1 MNQRQKEVLKS
12 QLRDEKKII
21 NDLKKIYKEALT
33 DINQKVAVLMVDESM
48 QSKIYQVG
56 YQNRLKKQIEA
67 SLELLNS
74 GQYEK
79 IHNYLQD
86 CYSSGFIGAMY
97 DLHGQGIPLIMP
109 IDQKA
114 MVKAVQTDSKISKG
128 LYTKLGKDVGDLKKR
143 ITSEVSRGVA
153 QALPYKDVTRNLNNV
168 ARIGLN
174 RSMRIARTEG
184 HRITQAS
191 ALDGMRSAKSAGAD
205 VLKQWDATLD
215 GHTRDHH
222 RELDGQIR
230 DVDDDFEVGG
240 MTVEAPGMFGDL
252 AEDCN
257 CRCCLLQRARWE
269 LDESEL
275 DTLRE
280 RADYF
285 GLDKEKDFDDF
296 KVKYLNSVE
305 KIGKNV
311 IMTGARI
318 LNPDSEKGKAFA
330 KMYYS
335 EIRKFSTDTARI
347 AANIGTSQ
355 REVDEVKKYLF
366 SNDFFEPDCAIAQS
380 WQRLMLGKDIK
391 EHDIVLIQHELYEMR
406 IKKENPLI
414 DHVKAHEMATKKYN
428 YQKGVDEYYGN
439 LKGNKK
445 RK

>member
-21 NDLKKIYKEALT
+21 NDLKKIYIEALT

-191 ALDGMRSAKSAGAD
+191 ALDGMRTAKSAGAD

-240 MTVEAPGMFGDL
+240 MTVEAPEMFGDP

-305 KIGKNV
+305 KIGKRG
-311 IMTGARI
+311 TI
-318 LNPDSEKGKAFA
+318 LPMNLQLFANIPEEKFTKYALDPTKSPDKAKAFQSA
-330 KMYYS
+330 LGYNKSNYNKLI
-335 EIRKFSTDTARI
+335 ENIKNNIDENKF
-347 AANIGTSQ
+347 
-355 REVDEVKKYLF
+355 VKKG
-366 SNDFFEPDCAIAQS
+366 DKGHG
-380 WQRLMLGKDIK
+380 M
-391 EHDIVLIQHELYEMR
+391 LYEYVMELKGENG
-406 IKKENPLI
+406 KKANVMTAWI
-414 DHVKAHEMATKKYN
+414 DDGGEKRLTSVYVTRKKATK
-428 YQKGVDEYYGN
+428 
-439 LKGNKK
+439 
-445 RK
+445 

>member
-168 ARIGLN
+168 TRIGLN

-184 HRITQAS
+184 HRIIQAS

-240 MTVEAPGMFGDL
+240 MTVEAPGMFGDP

-305 KIGKNV
+305 KIGKRGTILPMNLQLFAEKTQHASERMQLRDIKDAEIDDALKNPLFKGNV
-311 IMTGARI
+311 VIDANGRKSIKYIGKDATVV
-318 LNPDSEKGKAFA
+318 LNPETNKV
-330 KMYYS
+330 
-335 EIRKFSTDTARI
+335 I
-347 AANIGTSQ
+347 TSWKTSS
-355 REVDEVKKYLF
+355 RLKKKYER
-366 SNDFFEPDCAIAQS
+366 DD
-380 WQRLMLGKDIK
+380 
-391 EHDIVLIQHELYEMR
+391 
-406 IKKENPLI
+406 
-414 DHVKAHEMATKKYN
+414 
-428 YQKGVDEYYGN
+428 
-439 LKGNKK
+439 
-445 RK
+445 

>member
-56 YQNRLKKQIEA
+56 YQNGLKKQIEA

-168 ARIGLN
+168 ARIGFN

-191 ALDGMRSAKSAGAD
+191 ALDGMRTAKSAGAD

-240 MTVEAPGMFGDL
+240 MTVEAPGMFGDP

-305 KIGKNV
+305 KIGKRG
-311 IMTGARI
+311 TI
-318 LNPDSEKGKAFA
+318 LPMNLQLFANIPEEKFTKYALDPTKSPDKAKAFQSA
-330 KMYYS
+330 LGYNKSNYNKLI
-335 EIRKFSTDTARI
+335 ENIKNNIDENKF
-347 AANIGTSQ
+347 
-355 REVDEVKKYLF
+355 VKKG
-366 SNDFFEPDCAIAQS
+366 DKGHG
-380 WQRLMLGKDIK
+380 M
-391 EHDIVLIQHELYEMR
+391 LYEYVMELKGENG
-406 IKKENPLI
+406 KKANVMTAWI
-414 DHVKAHEMATKKYN
+414 DDGGEKRLTSVYVTRKKATK
-428 YQKGVDEYYGN
+428 
-439 LKGNKK
+439 
-445 RK
+445 

>member
-21 NDLKKIYKEALT
+21 NDLKKIYIEALT

-191 ALDGMRSAKSAGAD
+191 ALDGMRTAKSAGAD

-240 MTVEAPGMFGDL
+240 MTVEAPGMFGDP

-305 KIGKNV
+305 KIGKRG
-311 IMTGARI
+311 TI
-318 LNPDSEKGKAFA
+318 LPMNLQLFANIPEEKFTKYALDPTKSPDKAKAFQSA
-330 KMYYS
+330 LGYNKSNYYKLI
-335 EIRKFSTDTARI
+335 ENIKNNIDENKF
-347 AANIGTSQ
+347 
-355 REVDEVKKYLF
+355 VKKG
-366 SNDFFEPDCAIAQS
+366 DKGHG
-380 WQRLMLGKDIK
+380 M
-391 EHDIVLIQHELYEMR
+391 LYEYVMELKGENG
-406 IKKENPLI
+406 KKANVMTAWI
-414 DHVKAHEMATKKYN
+414 DDGGEKRLTSVYVTRKKATK
-428 YQKGVDEYYGN
+428 
-439 LKGNKK
+439 
-445 RK
+445 

>member
-168 ARIGLN
+168 ARIGFN

-191 ALDGMRSAKSAGAD
+191 ALDGMRTAKSAGAD

-222 RELDGQIR
+222 RQLDGQIR

-240 MTVEAPGMFGDL
+240 MTVEAPGMFGDP

-296 KVKYLNSVE
+296 KIKYLNSVE
-305 KIGKNV
+305 KIGKRGTILPMNLQLFAEKTQHASERMQLRDIKDAEIDDALKNPLFKGNV
-311 IMTGARI
+311 VIDANGRKSIKYIGKDATVV
-318 LNPDSEKGKAFA
+318 LNPETNKV
-330 KMYYS
+330 
-335 EIRKFSTDTARI
+335 I
-347 AANIGTSQ
+347 TSWKTSS
-355 REVDEVKKYLF
+355 RLKKKYER
-366 SNDFFEPDCAIAQS
+366 DD
-380 WQRLMLGKDIK
+380 
-391 EHDIVLIQHELYEMR
+391 
-406 IKKENPLI
+406 
-414 DHVKAHEMATKKYN
+414 
-428 YQKGVDEYYGN
+428 
-439 LKGNKK
+439 
-445 RK
+445 

>member
-240 MTVEAPGMFGDL
+240 MTVEAPGMFGDP

-296 KVKYLNSVE
+296 KVKYLNSV
-305 KIGKNV
+305 
-311 IMTGARI
+311 
-318 LNPDSEKGKAFA
+318 
-330 KMYYS
+330 
-335 EIRKFSTDTARI
+335 
-347 AANIGTSQ
+347 
-355 REVDEVKKYLF
+355 
-366 SNDFFEPDCAIAQS
+366 
-380 WQRLMLGKDIK
+380 
-391 EHDIVLIQHELYEMR
+391 
-406 IKKENPLI
+406 
-414 DHVKAHEMATKKYN
+414 
-428 YQKGVDEYYGN
+428 
-439 LKGNKK
+439 
-445 RK
+445 

>member
-1 MNQRQKEVLKS
+1 MNQRQKKVLKS

-79 IHNYLQD
+79 IHSYLQD

-191 ALDGMRSAKSAGAD
+191 ALDGMRTAKSAGAD

-240 MTVEAPGMFGDL
+240 MTVEAPGMFGDP

-305 KIGKNV
+305 KIGKRG
-311 IMTGARI
+311 TI
-318 LNPDSEKGKAFA
+318 LPMNLQLFANIPEEKFTKYALDPTKSPDKAKAFQSA
-330 KMYYS
+330 LGYNKSNYNKLI
-335 EIRKFSTDTARI
+335 ENIKNNIDENKF
-347 AANIGTSQ
+347 
-355 REVDEVKKYLF
+355 VKKG
-366 SNDFFEPDCAIAQS
+366 DKGHG
-380 WQRLMLGKDIK
+380 M
-391 EHDIVLIQHELYEMR
+391 LYEYVMELKGENG
-406 IKKENPLI
+406 KKANVMTAWI
-414 DHVKAHEMATKKYN
+414 DDGGEKRLTSVYVTRKKATK
-428 YQKGVDEYYGN
+428 
-439 LKGNKK
+439 
-445 RK
+445 

>member
-56 YQNRLKKQIEA
+56 YQNRLKQQIEA

-86 CYSSGFIGAMY
+86 CYSSGFIGVMY

-168 ARIGLN
+168 ARIGFN

-191 ALDGMRSAKSAGAD
+191 ALDGMRTAKSAGAD

-240 MTVEAPGMFGDL
+240 MTVEAPGMFGDP

-296 KVKYLNSVE
+296 KIKYLNSVE
-305 KIGKNV
+305 KIGKRGTILPMNLQLFAEKTQHASERMQLRDIKDAEIDDALKNPLFKGNV
-311 IMTGARI
+311 VIDANGRKSIKYIGKDATVV
-318 LNPDSEKGKAFA
+318 LNPETNKV
-330 KMYYS
+330 
-335 EIRKFSTDTARI
+335 I
-347 AANIGTSQ
+347 TSWKTSS
-355 REVDEVKKYLF
+355 RLKKKYER
-366 SNDFFEPDCAIAQS
+366 DD
-380 WQRLMLGKDIK
+380 
-391 EHDIVLIQHELYEMR
+391 
-406 IKKENPLI
+406 
-414 DHVKAHEMATKKYN
+414 
-428 YQKGVDEYYGN
+428 
-439 LKGNKK
+439 
-445 RK
+445 

>member
-21 NDLKKIYKEALT
+21 NDLKKIYIEALT

-86 CYSSGFIGAMY
+86 CYSSGFVGAMY

-184 HRITQAS
+184 HRITQSS
-191 ALDGMRSAKSAGAD
+191 ALDGMRTAKSAGAD

-222 RELDGQIR
+222 RQLDGQIR

-240 MTVEAPGMFGDL
+240 MTVEAPGMFGDP

-305 KIGKNV
+305 KIGKRGTILPMNLQLFAEKTQHASERMQLRDIKDAEIDDALKNPLFKGNV
-311 IMTGARI
+311 VIDANGRKSIKYIGKDATVV
-318 LNPDSEKGKAFA
+318 LNPETNKV
-330 KMYYS
+330 
-335 EIRKFSTDTARI
+335 I
-347 AANIGTSQ
+347 TSWKTSS
-355 REVDEVKKYLF
+355 RLKKKYER
-366 SNDFFEPDCAIAQS
+366 DD
-380 WQRLMLGKDIK
+380 
-391 EHDIVLIQHELYEMR
+391 
-406 IKKENPLI
+406 
-414 DHVKAHEMATKKYN
+414 
-428 YQKGVDEYYGN
+428 
-439 LKGNKK
+439 
-445 RK
+445 

>member
-1 MNQRQKEVLKS
+1 MPLS
-12 QLRDEKKII
+12 LIHI
-21 NDLKKIYKEALT
+21 W
-33 DINQKVAVLMVDESM
+33 
-48 QSKIYQVG
+48 

-191 ALDGMRSAKSAGAD
+191 ALDGMRTAKSAGAD

-215 GHTRDHH
+215 GH
-222 RELDGQIR
+222 L
-230 DVDDDFEVGG
+230 
-240 MTVEAPGMFGDL
+240 
-252 AEDCN
+252 
-257 CRCCLLQRARWE
+257 
-269 LDESEL
+269 S
-275 DTLRE
+275 
-280 RADYF
+280 
-285 GLDKEKDFDDF
+285 
-296 KVKYLNSVE
+296 
-305 KIGKNV
+305 
-311 IMTGARI
+311 
-318 LNPDSEKGKAFA
+318 
-330 KMYYS
+330 
-335 EIRKFSTDTARI
+335 
-347 AANIGTSQ
+347 
-355 REVDEVKKYLF
+355 
-366 SNDFFEPDCAIAQS
+366 
-380 WQRLMLGKDIK
+380 
-391 EHDIVLIQHELYEMR
+391 LIH
-406 IKKENPLI
+406 I
-414 DHVKAHEMATKKYN
+414 
-428 YQKGVDEYYGN
+428 
-439 LKGNKK
+439 
-445 RK
+445 

>member
-56 YQNRLKKQIEA
+56 YQNGLKKQIEA

-128 LYTKLGKDVGDLKKR
+128 LYTKLGKDVGDLKRR

-191 ALDGMRSAKSAGAD
+191 ALDGMRTAKSAGAD

-240 MTVEAPGMFGDL
+240 MTVEAPGMFGDP

-305 KIGKNV
+305 KIGKRG
-311 IMTGARI
+311 TI
-318 LNPDSEKGKAFA
+318 LPMNLQLFANIPEEKFTKYALDPTKSPDKAKAFQSA
-330 KMYYS
+330 LGYNKSNYNKLI
-335 EIRKFSTDTARI
+335 ENIKNNIDENKF
-347 AANIGTSQ
+347 
-355 REVDEVKKYLF
+355 VKKG
-366 SNDFFEPDCAIAQS
+366 DKGHG
-380 WQRLMLGKDIK
+380 M
-391 EHDIVLIQHELYEMR
+391 LYEYVMELKGENG
-406 IKKENPLI
+406 KKANVMTAWI
-414 DHVKAHEMATKKYN
+414 DDGGEKRLTSVYVTRKKATK
-428 YQKGVDEYYGN
+428 
-439 LKGNKK
+439 
-445 RK
+445 